1 MPLGGN
7 IIKIIGVLIWEG
19 RELCRETGRRSPQ
32 PATNWSRVLRACG
45 SPAPEALT
53 SLFLAQ
59 ASFLRSA
66 AVRAS
71 RGWGGKPTAGGDPAA
86 PGTPVARTSA
96 CHLPLR
102 KALARARARASAAH
116 SNGSPLSILL
126 RRASPKAAAG
136 EHDCAD
142 ESPANRNLNNP
153 KRS

>member
-19 RELCRETGRRSPQ
+19 RQLCFETGRRSQLPTGAGG
-32 PATNWSRVLRACG
+32 PRACG
-45 SPAPEALT
+45 PPAPDALT
-53 SLFLAQ
+53 SPFLAQ
-59 ASFLRSA
+59 ASFLRPA

-71 RGWGGKPTAGGDPAA
+71 RGWGWNPLARGDPAA
-86 PGTPVARTSA
+86 PGTLVAPVSG

-102 KALARARARASAAH
+102 KAPARARARAREAH
-116 SNGSPLSILL
+116 SKGSPLSILL
-126 RRASPKAAAG
+126 RRASPQAAAR

-142 ESPANRNLNNP
+142 ENPANENLNNP